1 MLNWTPLNTS
11 HFLKPFV
18 QPYLCY
24 ILLEL
29 VRFFDSI
36 VFNMQYLWQ
45 VLLWCYLFSHRLVFC
60 LVLHLSSWVLLLL
73 FCCFLLGMLLPS
85 AVHTL
90 FLCVLCLKSWNMK
103 IVSHIL
109 SNPCSYEAVFYS
121 AFSMVLIGWIFVES
135 ANLYCSEESGSAR
148 RRSLVDGSVFGYEE
162 RHLQLSDLRIPLLF
176 VSLVVTIC
184 LADWSI

>member
-1 MLNWTPLNTS
+1 
-11 HFLKPFV
+11 
-18 QPYLCY
+18 
-24 ILLEL
+24 
-29 VRFFDSI
+29 
-36 VFNMQYLWQ
+36 
-45 VLLWCYLFSHRLVFC
+45 
-60 LVLHLSSWVLLLL
+60 
-73 FCCFLLGMLLPS
+73 
-85 AVHTL
+85 
-90 FLCVLCLKSWNMK
+90 MK

-148 RRSLVDGSVFGYEE
+148 CRSLVDGSVFGYEE

-184 LADWSI
+184 LAD